1 MTEKPD
7 FLDQPLNGK
16 NEISATEALFK
27 IEADE
32 LDKIADIIEQEEGFG
47 KKAKMEKLKRIKIIS
62 QIASAGME

>member
-7 FLDQPLNGK
+7 FLDQPLTGK

-32 LDKIADIIEQEEGFG
+32 LDKIADIIEREEGFG